1 MDTTLDDAAQVTAHD
16 PEEMDTREDTNALRS
31 TDDLTGDHGACG
43 AVGKEVDRRPE
54 PTTLQSGSTSREDVG
69 STEASSETIMTD
81 ESAFLTGEAKENPE
95 EEHGGQPESPEGPF
109 EEEDGGQPE
118 SPQGPFEVED
128 GGQPEPPQAPF
139 EEEDGDQPESP
150 EGPFEEEDGGQRE
163 SSEGPFEE
171 EVGGQPESPIFGE
184 DSEIFPARRSARLG
198 SKGTP
203 EGGAESRVSRTSGT
217 GRSFSPRKIKKKVT
231 NPKGMSPES
240 DSEPGSTSPPV
251 PMKSALKRKVPPEV
265 EALLSGGSSTSKAID
280 VDALNAVLERFLV
293 KRELQVRNFKMATSR
308 RLMFFSM

>member
-1 MDTTLDDAAQVTAHD
+1 M
-16 PEEMDTREDTNALRS
+16 
-31 TDDLTGDHGACG
+31 
-43 AVGKEVDRRPE
+43 
-54 PTTLQSGSTSREDVG
+54 LQSGSTSRDDVA

-81 ESAFLTGEAKENPE
+81 ESAFLTGKAKENPE

-109 EEEDGGQPE
+109 EEEDGGQH
-118 SPQGPFEVED
+118 
-128 GGQPEPPQAPF
+128 
-139 EEEDGDQPESP
+139 
-150 EGPFEEEDGGQRE
+150 E

-171 EVGGQPESPIFGE
+171 EVGGQPKSPSFGE
-184 DSEIFPARRSARLG
+184 DSEIFTARRSARLG

-217 GRSFSPRKIKKKVT
+217 GQSFSPRKIKKKVT

-240 DSEPGSTSPPV
+240 DSEPGLTSPPV